1 MKTVVSFLTLFFGFL
16 PFSGFAQEQPEFRFS
31 GILSDHIVLQQDK
44 PITIWG
50 WAKPGVEVTVTLT
63 RDAKSGAKAEAEAI
77 AQGTRKEERVSSNA
91 GHSVRVQYV
100 ETNPPPFETQSLKVT
115 AGSDGRWS
123 AKFKPAKASFQP
135 VWMIARSGERTL
147 VVNDVLIGEVWVCA
161 GQSNMGWVNFNRKS
175 RVARSSDCPGLR
187 YVAWNDSWYKP
198 LDDLR
203 KPSRWQPC
211 TPEAAERF
219 SAVPY
224 LYGMFLQRYLKVP
237 VGIINVARGGTTGQ
251 AWCMREELD
260 QLEHI
265 TVTET
270 LRKYD
275 AETAVWDQPT
285 EVEKIMK
292 AWQEEVDAKKSEH
305 EKAIA
310 KAKAE
315 GKKEP
320 RLRLPK
326 APGDPRN
333 GWSPPAG
340 LFNATIMPIKHLGVR
355 GVLYYQGENNSF
367 NGWTRYEQTFPSIPS
382 SFRSAFGEPELPFG
396 CISQP
401 GWGTFGREP
410 ELETINGGYALI
422 RDIQRRALKDDKNA
436 AMIATYPAGNS
447 YIHPGEKFPVA
458 EYASLWAL
466 ARVYEEPIVH
476 RGNEFEKMTLK
487 DGKAYLYFDSDPV
500 VYERWKHIENNA
512 SWQVLPQPYQGK
524 APIQGFIIAGKD
536 RRWYPAKARE
546 TRVDGTWTIEVSSDL
561 VPEPVAVR
569 YGWANWPTGNLVG
582 RERLPIPT
590 FRTDDWPL
598 VEGVSYSD
606 EARKAA
612 TDKIKALEE
621 AARLQILDR
630 KLRQL
635 ALDLPAVEAE
645 LHKGKVAAM
654 VASKLDRIIATFAEL
669 ENDKWLSNTLRSKHP
684 ELLEQAEELAVKV
697 RELKSTLPSE

>member
-546 TRVDGTWTIEVSSDL
+546 TKVDGTWTIEVSSDL

>member
-1 MKTVVSFLTLFFGFL
+1 M
-16 PFSGFAQEQPEFRFS
+16 
-31 GILSDHIVLQQDK
+31 
-44 PITIWG
+44 
-50 WAKPGVEVTVTLT
+50 T

-100 ETNPPPFETQSLKVT
+100 ETNPPPFETQSLRVT

-546 TRVDGTWTIEVSSDL
+546 TKVDGTWTIEVSSDL

-669 ENDKWLSNTLRSKHP
+669 ENDKWLNNTLRSKHP